1 MDVLMPKLGLTMNE
15 GTVSAWL
22 VEDGVEVE
30 AGDPIC
36 EIETDKVT
44 EEIVADVAGVLRH
57 AVARD
62 SVVAAGGVIGRI
74 E

>member
-1 MDVLMPKLGLTMNE
+1 MDVVMPKLGLTMSE

-22 VEDGVEVE
+22 VEDGVEVD
-30 AGDPIC
+30 AGQAVC

-57 AVARD
+57 VVSD
-62 SVVAAGGVIGRI
+62 GSVVPAGGVIGRI

>member
-1 MDVLMPKLGLTMNE
+1 MDVVMPKLGLTMSE

-22 VEDGVEVE
+22 VEDGVEVD
-30 AGDPIC
+30 AGQPIC

-44 EEIVADVAGVLRH
+44 EEIVADAPGVLRH
-57 AVARD
+57 AVPSD
-62 SVVAAGGVIGRI
+62 SVVPAGGVIGRI